1 VDPYNA
7 LAEEFVEI
15 KIVISEE
22 LQATRLTDQ
31 FIKVT

>member
-15 KIVISEE
+15 EIVVSEE
-22 LQATRLTDQ
+22 LQATRLSDQ